1 MREAHES
8 RYSIHSGSTK
18 MYKDLKRRYWW
29 KDMRR
34 DIAHYVAYCDTCS
47 RVKMEHK
54 NPTGLPKPLE
64 ISVCKWEDIS
74 MDFIVGHHQKGN
86 DSVWVIVDRLT
97 KVAHFLPVKT
107 RYATEQPAC
116 LYVEHILRLHGAP
129 RSIVSDRGP

>member
-8 RYSIHSGSTK
+8 RYSIHPGSTK

-34 DIAHYVAYCDTCS
+34 DIAHYMAYCDI
-47 RVKMEHK
+47 EHQ
-54 NPTGLPKPLE
+54 NPLGFLKPLE
-64 ISVCKWEDIS
+64 IPVCKWEDIS

-86 DSVWVIVDRLT
+86 DSVWVIVDRLN

-107 RYATEQPAC
+107 RYATEKPAD